1 MAEEQLLGG
10 NCRVGFELTDPVTVG
25 SLLAEQVRLGA
36 LDRVLQVPHGRDG
49 NMLTRLR
56 KPLEWTS
63 WPAPSRFD
71 RTFSRSWRSS
81 SRPVWPISAGGV
93 RSRCGATGGSSGRS
107 SYTPPRARTSG
118 CRSRTSWGG

>member
-1 MAEEQLLGG
+1 MTEQQLLGG
-10 NCRVGFELTDPVTVG
+10 DRRVGFELTDPVTVG

-63 WPAPSRFD
+63 CSAPSCFD
-71 RTFSRSWRSS
+71 RTFLRFWRCS
-81 SRPVWPISAGGV
+81 SRPVWPISGG
-93 RSRCGATGGSSGRS
+93 GGRRGGR
-107 SYTPPRARTSG
+107 
-118 CRSRTSWGG
+118 